1 VDNSHRNPEARDC
14 AYYGAEPET
23 LFYERIETMIQET
36 DFLLHLAEQAGKAIL
51 LVYESDFSV
60 QQKADHSPLT
70 LADMRSHAIIS
81 EGLRRR
87 FPDIPILS
95 EEGRAISYEERSQW
109 ERFWL
114 VDPLDGTKEFV
125 KRNGEFTVNI
135 ALVEDSIPVLSVVH
149 APVLG
154 TTYLGQRGVGA
165 WLIKEGA
172 VQPISVAPPHE
183 GELRVVA
190 SRSHS
195 DEKTTALLQKLP
207 PRCVVSSGSSL
218 KFCMVAEGS
227 ADFYPRLGPTM
238 EWDTAA
244 AQCVLESAGGR
255 VVQCDGQPLRYN
267 KSGWRNPFFYAI
279 GAWLPVYDELV
290 SARLDA

>member
-1 VDNSHRNPEARDC
+1 MKREAFGDNSHAWLPDLADLAQEAGEVILRHYEDV
-14 AYYGAEPET
+14 GAAR
-23 LFYERIETMIQET
+23 LDDKT
-36 DFLLHLAEQAGKAIL
+36 DG
-51 LVYESDFSV
+51 
-60 QQKADHSPLT
+60 SPLT
-70 LADMRSHAIIS
+70 AADLAAHETIVAGLRCIDPEIPIIS
-81 EGLRRR
+81 EENKQNPPMEPGV
-87 FPDIPILS
+87 
-95 EEGRAISYEERSQW
+95 
-109 ERFWL
+109 RFWL
-114 VDPLDGTKEFV
+114 VDPLDGTKEFL

-135 ALVEDSIPVLSVVH
+135 ALVEDLVPVLSVVH

-165 WLIKEGA
+165 WLIRDGA
-172 VQPISVAPPHE
+172 VQPISVAPPHD

-195 DEKTTALLQKLP
+195 DEKTTALLRKLP
-207 PRCVVSSGSSL
+207 PHRVVSSGSSL

-267 KSGWRNPFFYAI
+267 KSGWRNPFFFAI